1 MALTAQEKADVVY
14 LLGWPGLTI
23 VEGSTD
29 YSKSIVDNLTEITSP
44 MEVQVRAL
52 LARLKNLEERLAK
65 AACRLSAKEVDGI
78 VLRDDE
84 ISQLKKERKRALSEL
99 SRLLDIP
106 LLVPSGVNIG
116 VCI

>member
-1 MALTAQEKADVVY
+1 VALTAQEKADVIY

-23 VEGSTD
+23 VQDSTD
-29 YSKSIVDNLTEITSP
+29 YSKPIVDNLTVISSP

-52 LARLKNLEERLAK
+52 LTRLKNLEEKLAG
-65 AACRLSAKEVDGI
+65 ASCRLSAKKIGDIE
-78 VLRDDE
+78 LRDDE
-84 ISQLKKERKRALSEL
+84 ISQLKKERKRALKEL

-116 VCI
+116 VCV